1 MTSVPAPAYTAM
13 THIYDEASGGAEH
26 CQLGAVTLWHQ
37 HLFDWLTA
45 KFGEISVNRLG
56 AAQYRA

>member
-1 MTSVPAPAYTAM
+1 VTTR
-13 THIYDEASGGAEH
+13 IYDEASGGAEH

-45 KFGEISVNRLG
+45 KFGNPDPTP
-56 AAQYRA
+56 